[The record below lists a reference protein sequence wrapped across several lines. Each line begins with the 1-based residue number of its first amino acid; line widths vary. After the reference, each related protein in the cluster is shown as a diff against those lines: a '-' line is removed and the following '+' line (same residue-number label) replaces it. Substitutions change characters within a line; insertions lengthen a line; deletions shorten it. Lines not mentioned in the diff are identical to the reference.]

1 MCHISFF
8 KCAVVMQCAEEPQP
22 VTFTPYEAVYIH
34 SACSGPGTTRK
45 LLLLFYTYLGCY
57 L

>member
-1 MCHISFF
+1 
-8 KCAVVMQCAEEPQP
+8 MQCAEEPQP